1 MNDSRFNK
9 TFIIQ
14 PALGSDS
21 YLSGTTFD
29 NNTIYYNMSNA
40 VSAFTTDLSSL
51 VLNDV
56 GQLTAV
62 DEGNG
67 IGYILKD
74 RVAGNYGSI
83 GENAKDFSF
92 SDTTSTTKG
101 ATGAF
106 SFAEGFNTIASGD
119 YSYAGGYFTEAS
131 GFASHAEGNFTEASG
146 SGSHAEGF
154 NTTASGTYSHAEGYF
169 TEASG
174 TYSHAEGY
182 FTEASGY
189 GSHAEGSETI
199 ASGQYS
205 HAEGRSTIASGFLSH
220 AEGYKTLATGQ
231 YSHVQ
236 GYYNY
241 ARGVGE
247 HSGGIYC
254 TDYIPNNDD
263 TDRLVNYGNGTN
275 GSRDDA
281 FTIYRNGAVRF
292 YRATTGSITNS
303 SKEGL
308 LIYDSDDNNR
318 PTIHNG
324 TEWKGLAY
332 VDELGIS
339 WGDIQGSLLDQTD
352 LVSVLN
358 DKASIDQPVFN
369 GEVGI
374 IGNLHFK
381 NNGNKIFGGNS
392 RSNFI
397 EMYDSQTGGINLRT
411 LNGTSPVNIEGG
423 LNITGQFTTDESIKL
438 DRGKA
443 FEGVNNSSFLPYDSA
458 NGNMVLTPSTLGSY
472 GKIRFNYGP
481 NSLEGFRL
489 THLGDVGIGTTSP
502 STKLDVNGVAKA
514 TEFKTTNT
522 GITFNEGG
530 SQYGIIRNSGSGFL
544 TFRGLQSGA
553 SGYQFFVNNTTE
565 VLNISNDGTIT
576 GISFVGDGS
585 LLTDLD
591 YNNISNTPTLF
602 SGDYND
608 LSNKPD
614 LSVLNDTI
622 VEPTIN
628 NFPATGLVDSV
639 YIAEDTG
646 YMYRW
651 NGSSYTQLTDQTAIW
666 GEISGTLSNQTD
678 LQNVLDGKADNADVF
693 SGAYVDLTGKPTL
706 FSGDYDDLLNLP
718 TLFSGNYND
727 LSNKPSLFSGNY
739 NDLSNL
745 PNLSTV
751 ATSGNYD
758 DLLNLPTLF
767 SGAYVDLT
775 GKPTLFSG
783 DYDDLNNKPN
793 LSTVATSGNY
803 DDLLNLPTLFSGDY
817 DDLLNLPTLFSGNY
831 GDLNNK
837 PNLSTVA
844 TSGAYNDLLNL
855 PNLSIYVDKS
865 SNETIGGEKT
875 FTSNSIFNGNV
886 GIGTTSP
893 STKLDV
899 VGTIKGTEVV
909 DNNGNT
915 LSQKIDS
922 KTINEPNGSDVVA
935 NIVSLTQAE
944 YDAATPISTTFYII
958 TD

>member
-92 SDTTSTTKG
+92 SDDPSTTKG

-106 SFAEGFNTIASGD
+106 SFAEGFNTTASGL
-119 YSYAGGYFTEAS
+119 YSYAGGKDTIASGSQSHAEGTDTIASGAYSHAEGSYTEAS
-131 GFASHAEGNFTEASG
+131 GVISHAEGNDTEASQVASHAEGDGTIASGLYSHAEGNDTEASAVASHAEGNYTEASELYSHAEGSYTRASGVISHAEGSYTRASGNFSHAEGSDTEASGVISHAEGLGTEASG
-146 SGSHAEGF
+146 SQSHAEGDG
-154 NTTASGTYSHAEGYF
+154 TIASGVSSHAEGNDTEASGVYSHAEGNDTIALGTYSHAEGND
-169 TEASG
+169 TIASG
-174 TYSHAEGY
+174 R
-182 FTEASGY
+182 
-189 GSHAEGSETI
+189 GSHAEGDNN
-199 ASGQYS
+199 
-205 HAEGRSTIASGFLSH
+205 F
-220 AEGYKTLATGQ
+220 
-231 YSHVQ
+231 
-236 GYYNY
+236 
-241 ARGVGE
+241 ARAFGE
-247 HSGGIYC
+247 HSGGIYG

-275 GSRDDA
+275 YSRDDA
-281 FTIYRNGAVRF
+281 FTIYKNGAVRF
-292 YRATTGSITNS
+292 YRTTTSGITNS

-358 DKASIDQPVFN
+358 DKSSLNQPVFN

-374 IGNLHFK
+374 VGNLHFK
-381 NNGNKIFGGNS
+381 NKGDKIFGGIS

-397 EMYDSQTGGINLRT
+397 EMYNPQTGGINLRT
-411 LNGTSPVNIEGG
+411 LNGTSAVNIEGG
-423 LNITGQFTTDESIKL
+423 LNITGQFNTDESIKL
-438 DRGKA
+438 DSGKA
-443 FEGVNNSSFLPYDSA
+443 FEGANNSSFLPYDGLT
-458 NGNMVLTPSTLGSY
+458 GNMVLTPSTLGSY

-489 THLGDVGIGTTSP
+489 TDLGD
-502 STKLDVNGVAKA
+502 
-514 TEFKTTNT
+514 
-522 GITFNEGG
+522 
-530 SQYGIIRNSGSGFL
+530 
-544 TFRGLQSGA
+544 
-553 SGYQFFVNNTTE
+553 
-565 VLNISNDGTIT
+565 
-576 GISFVGDGS
+576 
-585 LLTDLD
+585 
-591 YNNISNTPTLF
+591 
-602 SGDYND
+602 
-608 LSNKPD
+608 
-614 LSVLNDTI
+614 
-622 VEPTIN
+622 
-628 NFPATGLVDSV
+628 
-639 YIAEDTG
+639 
-646 YMYRW
+646 
-651 NGSSYTQLTDQTAIW
+651 
-666 GEISGTLSNQTD
+666 
-678 LQNVLDGKADNADVF
+678 
-693 SGAYVDLTGKPTL
+693 
-706 FSGDYDDLLNLP
+706 
-718 TLFSGNYND
+718 
-727 LSNKPSLFSGNY
+727 
-739 NDLSNL
+739 
-745 PNLSTV
+745 
-751 ATSGNYD
+751 
-758 DLLNLPTLF
+758 
-767 SGAYVDLT
+767 
-775 GKPTLFSG
+775 
-783 DYDDLNNKPN
+783 
-793 LSTVATSGNY
+793 
-803 DDLLNLPTLFSGDY
+803 
-817 DDLLNLPTLFSGNY
+817 
-831 GDLNNK
+831 
-837 PNLSTVA
+837 
-844 TSGAYNDLLNL
+844 
-855 PNLSIYVDKS
+855 
-865 SNETIGGEKT
+865 
-875 FTSNSIFNGNV
+875 V

-899 VGTIKGTEVV
+899 VGTIKGTVVV

-922 KTINEPNGSDVVA
+922 KTINEPNGSDKVA

-944 YDAATPISTTFYII
+944 YDAGTPISTTFYII

>member
-1 MNDSRFNK
+1 M
-9 TFIIQ
+9 
-14 PALGSDS
+14 
-21 YLSGTTFD
+21 
-29 NNTIYYNMSNA
+29 
-40 VSAFTTDLSSL
+40 
-51 VLNDV
+51 
-56 GQLTAV
+56 
-62 DEGNG
+62 
-67 IGYILKD
+67 
-74 RVAGNYGSI
+74 
-83 GENAKDFSF
+83 
-92 SDTTSTTKG
+92 
-101 ATGAF
+101 
-106 SFAEGFNTIASGD
+106 
-119 YSYAGGYFTEAS
+119 
-131 GFASHAEGNFTEASG
+131 
-146 SGSHAEGF
+146 
-154 NTTASGTYSHAEGYF
+154 
-169 TEASG
+169 
-174 TYSHAEGY
+174 
-182 FTEASGY
+182 
-189 GSHAEGSETI
+189 
-199 ASGQYS
+199 
-205 HAEGRSTIASGFLSH
+205 
-220 AEGYKTLATGQ
+220 
-231 YSHVQ
+231 
-236 GYYNY
+236 
-241 ARGVGE
+241 
-247 HSGGIYC
+247 
-254 TDYIPNNDD
+254 
-263 TDRLVNYGNGTN
+263 
-275 GSRDDA
+275 
-281 FTIYRNGAVRF
+281 
-292 YRATTGSITNS
+292 
-303 SKEGL
+303 
-308 LIYDSDDNNR
+308 
-318 PTIHNG
+318 IHNG

-423 LNITGQFTTDESIKL
+423 LIITGQFTTDESIKL

-678 LQNVLDGKADNADVF
+678 LQNALDGKANNLDV
-693 SGAYVDLTGKPTL
+693 
-706 FSGDYDDLLNLP
+706 
-718 TLFSGNYND
+718 FSGNYND
-727 LSNKPSLFSGNY
+727 LSNK
-739 NDLSNL
+739 
-745 PNLSTV
+745 
-751 ATSGNYD
+751 
-758 DLLNLPTLF
+758 
-767 SGAYVDLT
+767 
-775 GKPTLFSG
+775 
-783 DYDDLNNKPN
+783 
-793 LSTVATSGNY
+793 
-803 DDLLNLPTLFSGDY
+803 
-817 DDLLNLPTLFSGNY
+817 
-831 GDLNNK
+831 
-837 PNLSTVA
+837 
-844 TSGAYNDLLNL
+844 

-865 SNETIGGEKT
+865 SNETIGGFKTFSTGFQDNNTNIGRNTSPYVDITSGNWSGRIGQSRFYNGTSDLSPDNGAGWWTITGKRDWANGYAGIFIDYGNGKLSSGYNKQGGDPIWATMIDDKHDQTIGGEKT
-875 FTSNSIFNGNV
+875 FTSNSIFNGKVGIGINPPLAKLDVNGATVFRTTDNYNV
-886 GIGTTSP
+886 GPNVLRVNGLGMLGNRSSMYLTNRNPTGNIKFGVGGVHGTASEKMILTSTGDLGIGTTSP

-899 VGTIKGTEVV
+899 
-909 DNNGNT
+909 NGNIRIDHLKLGEFKSVGGNSVRYFKIGYFT
-915 LSQKIDS
+915 LPNQYMDGQAIVEVLTRHGGNHTVHLNIERGSNQIDKIRTFFVKGSTYAETYYLYRTSANVAELWVKSTQPQDS
-922 KTINEPNGSDVVA
+922 LQIGIRNHSSDFTPD
-935 NIVSLTQAE
+935 VS
-944 YDAATPISTTFYII
+944 
-958 TD
+958 

>member
-1 MNDSRFNK
+1 LF
-9 TFIIQ
+9 
-14 PALGSDS
+14 
-21 YLSGTTFD
+21 
-29 NNTIYYNMSNA
+29 
-40 VSAFTTDLSSL
+40 
-51 VLNDV
+51 
-56 GQLTAV
+56 
-62 DEGNG
+62 
-67 IGYILKD
+67 
-74 RVAGNYGSI
+74 
-83 GENAKDFSF
+83 
-92 SDTTSTTKG
+92 
-101 ATGAF
+101 
-106 SFAEGFNTIASGD
+106 SGD
-119 YSYAGGYFTEAS
+119 YGDLNNKPNLSTVATSGAYNDLLNLPTLFSGDYNDLLNLPNLSTVATSGAYADLTGKPNLTIYVDKS
-131 GFASHAEGNFTEASG
+131 SN
-146 SGSHAEGF
+146 
-154 NTTASGTYSHAEGYF
+154 
-169 TEASG
+169 
-174 TYSHAEGY
+174 
-182 FTEASGY
+182 
-189 GSHAEGSETI
+189 ETI
-199 ASGQYS
+199 G
-205 HAEGRSTIASGFLSH
+205 GL
-220 AEGYKTLATGQ
+220 KTF
-231 YSHVQ
+231 
-236 GYYNY
+236 
-241 ARGVGE
+241 
-247 HSGGIYC
+247 
-254 TDYIPNNDD
+254 TDNL
-263 TDRLVNYGNGTN
+263 T
-275 GSRDDA
+275 
-281 FTIYRNGAVRF
+281 
-292 YRATTGSITNS
+292 
-303 SKEGL
+303 
-308 LIYDSDDNNR
+308 
-318 PTIHNG
+318 
-324 TEWKGLAY
+324 
-332 VDELGIS
+332 VD
-339 WGDIQGSLLDQTD
+339 
-352 LVSVLN
+352 
-358 DKASIDQPVFN
+358 
-369 GEVGI
+369 GI
-374 IGNLHFK
+374 ITGD
-381 NNGNKIFGGNS
+381 S
-392 RSNFI
+392 FI
-397 EMYDSQTGGINLRT
+397 
-411 LNGTSPVNIEGG
+411 
-423 LNITGQFTTDESIKL
+423 
-438 DRGKA
+438 
-443 FEGVNNSSFLPYDSA
+443 
-458 NGNMVLTPSTLGSY
+458 
-472 GKIRFNYGP
+472 
-481 NSLEGFRL
+481 
-489 THLGDVGIGTTSP
+489 
-502 STKLDVNGVAKA
+502 
-514 TEFKTTNT
+514 
-522 GITFNEGG
+522 
-530 SQYGIIRNSGSGFL
+530 
-544 TFRGLQSGA
+544 
-553 SGYQFFVNNTTE
+553 
-565 VLNISNDGTIT
+565 
-576 GISFVGDGS
+576 GDGS
-585 LLTDLD
+585 LLTDLN

-783 DYDDLNNKPN
+783 DYDDLLNLPTLFSGAYVDLTGKPTLFSGNYGDLNNKPN
-793 LSTVATSGNY
+793 LSTVATSGAYN
-803 DDLLNLPTLFSGDY
+803 DLLNLPNLFSGDY

-875 FTSNSIFNGNV
+875 FTSNSIFNGNI

>member
-92 SDTTSTTKG
+92 SDDPSTTKG

-106 SFAEGFNTIASGD
+106 SFAEGFNTTASGL
-119 YSYAGGYFTEAS
+119 YSYAGGKDTIASGSQSHAEGTDTIASGAYSHAEGSYTEAS
-131 GFASHAEGNFTEASG
+131 GVISHAEGNDTEASQVASHAEGDGTIASGLYSHAEGNDTEASAVASHAEGNYTEASELYSHAEGSYTRASGVISHAEGSYTRASGNFSHAEGSDTEASGVISHAEGLGTEASG
-146 SGSHAEGF
+146 SQSHAEGDG
-154 NTTASGTYSHAEGYF
+154 TIASGVSSHAEGNDTEASGVYSHAEGNDTIALGTYSHAEGND
-169 TEASG
+169 TIASG
-174 TYSHAEGY
+174 R
-182 FTEASGY
+182 
-189 GSHAEGSETI
+189 GSHAEGDNN
-199 ASGQYS
+199 
-205 HAEGRSTIASGFLSH
+205 F
-220 AEGYKTLATGQ
+220 
-231 YSHVQ
+231 
-236 GYYNY
+236 
-241 ARGVGE
+241 ARAFGE
-247 HSGGIYC
+247 HSGGIYG

-281 FTIYRNGAVRF
+281 FTIYKNGAVRF
-292 YRATTGSITNS
+292 YRTTTSGITNS

-358 DKASIDQPVFN
+358 NKSSLNQPVFN

-374 IGNLHFK
+374 VGNLHFK
-381 NNGNKIFGGNS
+381 NKGDKIFGGIS

-397 EMYDSQTGGINLRT
+397 EMYNPQTGGINLRT
-411 LNGTSPVNIEGG
+411 LNGTSAVNIEGG
-423 LNITGQFTTDESIKL
+423 LNITGQFNTDKSIKL
-438 DRGKA
+438 DSGKA
-443 FEGVNNSSFLPYDSA
+443 FEGANNSSFLPYDGLT
-458 NGNMVLTPSTLGSY
+458 GNMVLTPSTLGSY

-489 THLGDVGIGTTSP
+489 TDLGD
-502 STKLDVNGVAKA
+502 
-514 TEFKTTNT
+514 
-522 GITFNEGG
+522 
-530 SQYGIIRNSGSGFL
+530 
-544 TFRGLQSGA
+544 
-553 SGYQFFVNNTTE
+553 
-565 VLNISNDGTIT
+565 
-576 GISFVGDGS
+576 
-585 LLTDLD
+585 
-591 YNNISNTPTLF
+591 
-602 SGDYND
+602 
-608 LSNKPD
+608 
-614 LSVLNDTI
+614 
-622 VEPTIN
+622 
-628 NFPATGLVDSV
+628 
-639 YIAEDTG
+639 
-646 YMYRW
+646 
-651 NGSSYTQLTDQTAIW
+651 
-666 GEISGTLSNQTD
+666 
-678 LQNVLDGKADNADVF
+678 
-693 SGAYVDLTGKPTL
+693 
-706 FSGDYDDLLNLP
+706 
-718 TLFSGNYND
+718 
-727 LSNKPSLFSGNY
+727 
-739 NDLSNL
+739 
-745 PNLSTV
+745 
-751 ATSGNYD
+751 
-758 DLLNLPTLF
+758 
-767 SGAYVDLT
+767 
-775 GKPTLFSG
+775 
-783 DYDDLNNKPN
+783 
-793 LSTVATSGNY
+793 
-803 DDLLNLPTLFSGDY
+803 
-817 DDLLNLPTLFSGNY
+817 
-831 GDLNNK
+831 
-837 PNLSTVA
+837 
-844 TSGAYNDLLNL
+844 
-855 PNLSIYVDKS
+855 
-865 SNETIGGEKT
+865 
-875 FTSNSIFNGNV
+875 V

-899 VGTIKGTEVV
+899 VGTIKGTVVV

-922 KTINEPNGSDVVA
+922 KTINEPSGSDVVA

-944 YDAATPISTTFYII
+944 YDASTPTLTTFYII